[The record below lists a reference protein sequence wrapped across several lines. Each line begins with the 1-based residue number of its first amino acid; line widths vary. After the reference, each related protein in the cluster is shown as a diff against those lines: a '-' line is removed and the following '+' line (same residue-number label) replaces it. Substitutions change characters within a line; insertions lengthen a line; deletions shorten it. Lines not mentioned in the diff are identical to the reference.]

1 MGLNVILVAV
11 GGGIGA
17 ACRYLMGVAVGS
29 NEALMQTI
37 GPFPLSTLIVNVLG
51 GFVIGILSALLSS
64 QAADSARLF
73 AITGFTGGFTTFSTF
88 GLETIS
94 LMDRGAWGM
103 AGASVAGNLVF
114 CCIAV
119 AAGRLLGQAL
129 VGVK

>member
-103 AGASVAGNLVF
+103 AGASVAGNLGF

-119 AAGRLLGQAL
+119 AAGRMLGQAF
-129 VGVK
+129 VGAK

>member
-64 QAADSARLF
+64 QAAASARLF

-88 GLETIS
+88 GLDTLS

-114 CCIAV
+114 CGIAV

-129 VGVK
+129 VGAK